1 MDWGVGDTDIVSFR
15 FKKDTRARLYRR
27 HLLGRAPVI
36 AFMTLAELHA
46 WAQEH
51 RWGVARRAALA
62 RHLWRYDA
70 YYADD
75 ALCRLWA
82 DVWTRARRQGRP
94 IEVADAWVA
103 ATALA
108 LDMPQVTHNI
118 ADFAGVEEIEV
129 LTEAENP

>member
-1 MDWGVGDTDIVSFR
+1 MDLAVVDTDIVSFR

-27 HLLGRAPVI
+27 HLLGRVPVI

-51 RWGVARRAALA
+51 RWGLARRAELA
-62 RHLWRYDA
+62 RHLGQYEV

-82 DVWTRARRQGRP
+82 DVWTRARRLGRP

-108 LDMPQVTHNI
+108 LDVPLVTHNV
-118 ADFAGVEEIEV
+118 ADFAGVV
-129 LTEAENP
+129 GCKC